1 MYLLYFR
8 IKHIPMLQRLFV
20 FTNLLQ
26 KNADI
31 INNIIVKKGVVIV
44 AYLKAVRTEVIY
56 SFIDLT
62 LEWKT

>member
-1 MYLLYFR
+1 
-8 IKHIPMLQRLFV
+8 MLQRLFV

-62 LEWKT
+62 LE